1 MSKSNQVSN
10 QQQKRITGEEHA
22 RIVLASG
29 SPRRL
34 ELLTNL
40 GLDFEVIPSKV
51 EESVP
56 PGISPEELV
65 RSLAREK
72 AHDVL
77 KTLSKEQNTVV
88 IGADTMVVL
97 DGKLIGK
104 PTDEDDARQMLRRLS
119 ERTHTVFTGVIVLKR
134 HKDDDLKEIE
144 HVESSLVTFRKLD
157 EKEITAYIATREPM
171 DKAGGYAL
179 QGVGAALVA
188 RVEGCYTNIIGL
200 PVPTI
205 VSMLRQAGVNILG
218 LPDCQD
224 SI

>member
-1 MSKSNQVSN
+1 M
-10 QQQKRITGEEHA
+10 
-22 RIVLASG
+22 L
-29 SPRRL
+29 
-34 ELLTNL
+34 
-40 GLDFEVIPSKV
+40 
-51 EESVP
+51 

-97 DGKLIGK
+97 DGELIGK
-104 PTDEDDARQMLRRLS
+104 PTDDDDARQMLRRLS
-119 ERTHTVFTGVIVLKR
+119 ERTHTVFTGVIVLKQ
-134 HKDDDLKEIE
+134 HKNDDLKEIE

-171 DKAGGYAL
+171 DKAGAYAL